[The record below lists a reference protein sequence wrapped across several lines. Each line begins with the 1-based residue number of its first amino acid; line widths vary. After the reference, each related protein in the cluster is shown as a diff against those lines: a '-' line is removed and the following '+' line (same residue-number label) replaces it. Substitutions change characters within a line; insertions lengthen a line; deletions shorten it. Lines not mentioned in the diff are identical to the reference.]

1 MAYYSSETC
10 GYVNNSWIK
19 TDCITNYAQ
28 SEVKYVVDTWK
39 ITKAPVASEARLI
52 TYDELIDNLGYE
64 WGVVDP
70 SNEWWKQSALTPT
83 WLYSSLYDYWTMS
96 QFDDSEDCVMEVRRQ
111 ESHAGGVLNSN
122 VAVRPVITINKS
134 YLN

>member
-10 GYVNNSWIK
+10 GYDVGNTGCTNSYNASDI
-19 TDCITNYAQ
+19 
-28 SEVKYVVDTWK
+28 KYVVDTWK

-70 SNEWWKQSALTPT
+70 SNE
-83 WLYSSLYDYWTMS
+83 
-96 QFDDSEDCVMEVRRQ
+96 
-111 ESHAGGVLNSN
+111 
-122 VAVRPVITINKS
+122 
-134 YLN
+134 

>member
-28 SEVKYVVDTWK
+28 SEVKYVVDTLK

-52 TYDELIDNLGYE
+52 TYDELIDNLRYE

-70 SNEWWKQSALTPT
+70 SNE
-83 WLYSSLYDYWTMS
+83 
-96 QFDDSEDCVMEVRRQ
+96 
-111 ESHAGGVLNSN
+111 
-122 VAVRPVITINKS
+122 
-134 YLN
+134 

>member
-70 SNEWWKQSALTPT
+70 SNE
-83 WLYSSLYDYWTMS
+83 
-96 QFDDSEDCVMEVRRQ
+96 
-111 ESHAGGVLNSN
+111 
-122 VAVRPVITINKS
+122 
-134 YLN
+134 